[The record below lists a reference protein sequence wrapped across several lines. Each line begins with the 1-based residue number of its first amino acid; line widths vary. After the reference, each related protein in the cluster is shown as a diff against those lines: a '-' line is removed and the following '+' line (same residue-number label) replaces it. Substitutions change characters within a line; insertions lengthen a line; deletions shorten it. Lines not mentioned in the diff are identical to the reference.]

1 MSPAVA
7 RRLCCPQPRWHC
19 WRQCLGPG
27 PANEG
32 AATSRCC
39 VHLKS
44 PDNIRRAPLFHTW
57 THRLYSWFG
66 EVSVPT
72 ICLFLNWVVC
82 SLLSSLCVLE
92 TSLLSDVC
100 TEVIFSQSA
109 LHLVIPVT
117 ASLQSTAV
125 FCILIKPVFLSRAV
139 LSVLYLKHCR
149 QTQGHPHFLQVPLQA
164 VVHILHLD
172 LCSTEVV
179 FF

>member
-7 RRLCCPQPRWHC
+7 RRLCCPQPRRHC

-92 TSLLSDVC
+92 TSLLSGVC

-125 FCILIKPVFLSRAV
+125 FCILIKPVFPFTGCALGVVSEALSPNSRPPTFPPGASTSCCSHFAFRLV
-139 LSVLYLKHCR
+139 LH
-149 QTQGHPHFLQVPLQA
+149 
-164 VVHILHLD
+164 
-172 LCSTEVV
+172 
-179 FF
+179 